1 LETRHR
7 FSRAREPVA
16 CFLLRRTGMSI
27 AIVDVGKSNVKL
39 LLLDDDNRALV

>member
-1 LETRHR
+1 
-7 FSRAREPVA
+7 
-16 CFLLRRTGMSI
+16 MSI